1 MKWHFI
7 GTLYLMLH
15 DITQSKD
22 PDVQRRYL
30 EDVHEWANNYE
41 FNKRSR
47 PLTATTRP
55 TTAFT
60 RPNTGTTLTNMRRKL
75 LDLKSQEL
83 HVIETKNEIQDRGEF
98 ENLLTEQPKRS
109 IMSDKPLS
117 AVVTKQMK

>member
-15 DITQSKD
+15 DITQNKD

-98 ENLLTEQPKRS
+98 
-109 IMSDKPLS
+109 
-117 AVVTKQMK
+117 